1 MQTIAIFGTGLIG
14 ASFGLALKASGF
26 SGHILGVSSPGA
38 VRDAL
43 ARGAIDAAATLDDAV
58 AAADLVYLAQPIG
71 RIIETLVT
79 AGPHFRAGCLVTDA
93 GSTKVEITAAARRHV
108 HNAQFL
114 GGHPLAGKEKRG
126 ALEAEAGLFRGRT
139 YVLTGEPSAE
149 FLRWLKAIGAV
160 PVVMTPEEHD
170 RIVAITSHLPQLIS
184 TALAAEAGSA
194 DMRISGPGLA
204 DMLRLSGSAW
214 EIWEDILRTNTGPI
228 AAALDCYISRLQR
241 IRASLPDLQADFE
254 LARCVPKPTRAID

>member
-1 MQTIAIFGTGLIG
+1 METVAIFGTGLIG

-26 SGHILGVSSPGA
+26 GGRILGVSSPGA
-38 VRDAL
+38 IRDAL
-43 ARGAIDAAATLDDAV
+43 ARGAIDATATLDE
-58 AAADLVYLAQPIG
+58 AADKADLVYLAQPIG
-71 RIIETLVT
+71 RIIETLET
-79 AGPHFRAGCLVTDA
+79 AGPRFREHCLVTDA
-93 GSTKVEITAAARRHV
+93 GSTKVEITATARRHV
-108 HNAQFL
+108 RHAQFL

-139 YVLTGEPSAE
+139 YVLTGEPPAE

-160 PVVMTPEEHD
+160 LIVMTPEEHD
-170 RIVAITSHLPQLIS
+170 RIVAVTSHLPQLIS
-184 TALAAEAGSA
+184 TALAAEAGSV

-228 AAALDCYISRLQR
+228 AAALDCYIARLEHM
-241 IRASLPDLQADFE
+241 RASLPDLKADFE
-254 LARCVPKPTRAID
+254 RGRSVPKPTRTTD